1 MENVTGYT
9 KVDIAGIKGTTVD
22 SNTLYIKDEDLKNAK
37 SFTDDFTI
45 YEKHLCPCDADTYF
59 VDSAMKVR
67 GGRLSV
73 YCDGVKTSLKDYL
86 MKECPYVTMTHKDV
100 SGDNITLYL
109 MKVSIENMMEAHTD
123 TEMSTEELNAY
134 SFAPDY
140 SSEPT
145 HIVKFHMCYGC
156 ITGAEAFTI
165 DEERVPETVL
175 VMYKH
180 IDSGMLDWL
189 TGYVLKKDLDEI
201 FETGGLYTDDMI
213 NDMTVKVFKNANAK
227 DKIGKY
233 KIKNLKIDLGY
244 RIRHVLD
251 FSNSVRRK
259 LNGRQKD
266 R

>member
-1 MENVTGYT
+1 MENVTGYS
-9 KVDIAGIKGTTVD
+9 KVYIDGILGAVC
-22 SNTLYIKDEDLKNAK
+22 SSLLYIKDEDLKNAK
-37 SFTDDFTI
+37 TIYEEFTI
-45 YEKHLCPCDADTYF
+45 YEEHKCPCDADTYF
-59 VDSAMKVR
+59 VDSGMKVC
-67 GGRLSV
+67 GGKLSV

-86 MKECPYVTMTHKDV
+86 MKECPYVTMTYKDV

-109 MKVSIENMMEAHTD
+109 MKVSIENMIEAHTD
-123 TEMSTEELNAY
+123 IEMSAEELDAY

-140 SSEPT
+140 SSKPT
-145 HIVKFHMCYGC
+145 HTVKFHLCYGR
-156 ITGAEAFTI
+156 IIGADVFTI
-165 DEERVPETVL
+165 DEGRVPETVL

-180 IDSGMLDWL
+180 IDSGRLDWL

-201 FETGGLYTDDMI
+201 FETEGIYTDDMI

-244 RIRHVLD
+244 RLRHILD

-259 LNGRQKD
+259 LND